1 MNYRNILL
9 IFLFF
14 FIYGCESPINTKK
27 EKLNF
32 EIENK
37 YKNAGFALIYNDEL
51 DGIKKIE
58 ERSLNIYHKTL
69 KKNSMVK
76 ITNLNNGISLIAK
89 VKSNKVKFSDFYN
102 SVLSLRI
109 AEVLELDQNEPYIE
123 IILISKDSTF
133 IAKKAKT
140 FEEESV
146 VAEKAP
152 VDGIQIS
159 DLNEKKIKKKII
171 KDKNFLYS
179 IKVADFYYK
188 NSAKMMLEKIKSE
201 SLIKN
206 LKIVEMSKTKYR
218 LLIGPFNDIKSLKET
233 FENMRLF
240 NFENLEILKNA

>member
-1 MNYRNILL
+1 MNYRYILL

-109 AEVLELDQNEPYIE
+109 AEVLELDENEPYIE

>member
-109 AEVLELDQNEPYIE
+109 AEVLELDKNEPYIE

-188 NSAKMMLEKIKSE
+188 DSAKMMLEKIKSE
-201 SLIKN
+201 SLVKN
-206 LKIVEMSKTKYR
+206 LKIIEMSKTKYR

-233 FENMRLF
+233 FENMSLF